1 MKRVAVSGG
10 FDPVHV
16 GHLRMFQE
24 AKKLGDYLTVI
35 LNCDDWL
42 VRKKGK
48 FFMTETER
56 AEIIMGFACVDEVYI
71 HQSDKDDVS
80 DALRVIKPHIFAN
93 GGDRKEGN
101 TPEGDVCK
109 ELGIEMVFSVGGEK
123 VQSSSELT
131 KKYGEK

>member
-80 DALRVIKPHIFAN
+80 DALRAVRPHIFAN

-109 ELGIEMVFSVGGEK
+109 ELGIDMAFSVGGEK
-123 VQSSSELT
+123 IQSSSELT